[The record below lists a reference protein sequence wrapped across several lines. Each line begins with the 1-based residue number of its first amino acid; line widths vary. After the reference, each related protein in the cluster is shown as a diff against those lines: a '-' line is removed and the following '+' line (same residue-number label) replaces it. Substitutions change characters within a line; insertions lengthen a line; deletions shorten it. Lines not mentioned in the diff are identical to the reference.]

1 MLRRLVST
9 CLNSTLLRFL
19 LPFSF
24 LLVHSLPVRP
34 QLLPCGVFRPYLP
47 ATSPRLSLPSS
58 LPPPLLSPSSPPLSL
73 LPSSPSF
80 QIPAFLL
87 IGPTASFG
95 SDTANFPLYSEVARW
110 YASGVTAVLAL
121 IATKLLGRPILSP
134 VPVYSF
140 AGAGAAITI
149 TAVCIRELNG
159 RIGIGATCMVY
170 AVCTLSLLLWQSILS
185 GAPMLVGSCSGSS
198 PVAAVGWRRVHWL
211 RLLGCLLAFL
221 VAYSCW
227 LWFPPASEAARVLLP
242 SATPLYFWPPASMGV
257 RYWWWIG
264 PLAVPIFALLL
275 FCSDGLVVALQERVY
290 LQYDLPVTSLVL
302 YVSTSALFV
311 DFWDKHPCFLLPFAF
326 SDHFDRAFGFVF
338 DCPQCLL
345 YLVLASVPSALAA
358 FLTALL
364 LRVSG
369 GLVSS
374 LVLRVSPPPSHCY
387 YPLLLPPSA
396 PFPPSPLPSLPLRP
410 HPYLSAPIPS
420 SLPPSLPLCP
430 HPPLSAP
437 IRPSLPPSA
446 PLCPHPPLSAPIR
459 PSLPPSAPLCPHP
472 PLSAPIRPSLPP
484 SAPLCPHPPLSA
496 PIRPSLPPSAPLC
509 PHPPLSAPIRP
520 SLPPSLHLIFF
531 PMQILSLLLLF
542 PLDVGPCFSFLSP
555 LPSLAFC
562 PHLSLSSSA
571 PCRS

>member
-1 MLRRLVST
+1 MVAWGRGATAAVFGIGRGRHSQGGPDGGKSGLPLTFSDSDRWKTSNGCGFAVLVTRRWES
-9 CLNSTLLRFL
+9 
-19 LPFSF
+19 
-24 LLVHSLPVRP
+24 LLVW
-34 QLLPCGVFRPYLP
+34 
-47 ATSPRLSLPSS
+47 ASS
-58 LPPPLLSPSSPPLSL
+58 GGIRWLVAGLAIAIMFSKALAVWL
-73 LPSSPSF
+73 
-80 QIPAFLL
+80 QTLL

-121 IATKLLGRPILSP
+121 MATKLLGRPILSP
-134 VPVYSF
+134 VPIYSF

-170 AVCTLSLLLWQSILS
+170 ALCTLSLLLWQSILS

-198 PVAAVGWRRVHWL
+198 PVAAVAWRRMHSL
-211 RLLGCLLAFL
+211 RLLGCLLACL

-242 SATPLYFWPPASMGV
+242 SATPLYLWPPASMGV

-264 PLAVPIFALLL
+264 PLAVPIFAFLL
-275 FCSDGLVVALQERVY
+275 FCSDGLAVALQERVY

-311 DFWDKHPCFLLPFAF
+311 DFWAFAF

-345 YLVLASVPSALAA
+345 YLVLASVPSALAT

-374 LVLRVSPPPSHCY
+374 LVLRVVM
-387 YPLLLPPSA
+387 
-396 PFPPSPLPSLPLRP
+396 
-410 HPYLSAPIPS
+410 I
-420 SLPPSLPLCP
+420 
-430 HPPLSAP
+430 
-437 IRPSLPPSA
+437 
-446 PLCPHPPLSAPIR
+446 
-459 PSLPPSAPLCPHP
+459 
-472 PLSAPIRPSLPP
+472 
-484 SAPLCPHPPLSA
+484 
-496 PIRPSLPPSAPLC
+496 
-509 PHPPLSAPIRP
+509 
-520 SLPPSLHLIFF
+520 
-531 PMQILSLLLLF
+531 LLLF
-542 PLDVGPCFSFLSP
+542 PLDPFAPLWKVPQILTGVVATSPSPSPFQSIMVVAMCLS
-555 LPSLAFC
+555 
-562 PHLSLSSSA
+562 
-571 PCRS
+571 